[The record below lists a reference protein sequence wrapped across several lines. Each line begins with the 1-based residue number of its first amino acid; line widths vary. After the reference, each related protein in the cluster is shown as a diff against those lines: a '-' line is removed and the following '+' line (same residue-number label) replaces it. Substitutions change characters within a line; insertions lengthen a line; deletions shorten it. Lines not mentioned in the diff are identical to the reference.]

1 MAQCTFA
8 LVTERSVALSLLYI
22 PSEMNSVD
30 CVFSLIQDYLL
41 RDHAVP
47 KVLAECAGRVWG
59 ENGHY
64 VSHALDGNIMRDKN
78 LRALKHFTPY
88 STPRSAEM
96 NVFFLSRFKGL

>member
-59 ENGHY
+59 DHSLY
-64 VSHALDGNIMRDKN
+64 LMALDGNIMRDKN
-78 LRALKHFTPY
+78 LRALKHFTP
-88 STPRSAEM
+88 
-96 NVFFLSRFKGL
+96 